1 MDIDMRALKQLE
13 LDDAIPFS
21 ELVQIIEAAV
31 LVAYHKHV
39 GLQPKRDE
47 PERFRASLDQ
57 KTGQVTI
64 WGKEVDEEGNLS
76 SEETEVTPEGFG
88 RIAAYS
94 AKSPRWHFIDSSKP
108 ANEASRSRMPR
119 AKPTTDRSA

>member
-39 GLQPKRDE
+39 GVQTKRDE
-47 PERFRASLDQ
+47 PERFRAALDQ
-57 KTGQVTI
+57 KTGHVTI
-64 WGKEVDEEGNLS
+64 WGKDLDEDGNLLEAES
-76 SEETEVTPEGFG
+76 EVTPEGFG
-88 RIAAYS
+88 RVAAYS
-94 AKSPRWHFIDSSKP
+94 ARQVI
-108 ANEASRSRMPR
+108 ATRLR
-119 AKPTTDRSA
+119 ALNDENLLG